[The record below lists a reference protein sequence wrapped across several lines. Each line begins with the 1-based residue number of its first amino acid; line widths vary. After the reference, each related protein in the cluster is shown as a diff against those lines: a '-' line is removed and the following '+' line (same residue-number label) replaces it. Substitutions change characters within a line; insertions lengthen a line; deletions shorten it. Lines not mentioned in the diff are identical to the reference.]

1 MCRRSSPWRATDLSP
16 DETWSTTLR
25 GKVRGEP
32 SGATAG
38 VPGCCGSPHC
48 HSSGRGTNIWQVI
61 RQRLPCS
68 PVPSPP
74 LPVPARNGRKDSAA
88 LRVMDQALTGNS
100 PPPQGQAQRSP
111 PAGKSREGRHPA
123 EQRSS
128 APPAPTLVGEER
140 AFSRVMR
147 YALGSLQP
155 NPGAS
160 TLAPSLPW

>member
-16 DETWSTTLR
+16 DETWSATLR

-48 HSSGRGTNIWQVI
+48 HCSGRGTNIWQVI

-100 PPPQGQAQRSP
+100 PPPQGSHGRGDIRRGNAVLPHLRPLPSGRGTPSHMSCAMPWGLFDRIQAHQHLRLLSL
-111 PAGKSREGRHPA
+111 GR
-123 EQRSS
+123 
-128 APPAPTLVGEER
+128 G
-140 AFSRVMR
+140 
-147 YALGSLQP
+147 
-155 NPGAS
+155 
-160 TLAPSLPW
+160 